1 MSYAFYCSTNTS
13 SGAPEVYE
21 LDLSGFDTSNVEEMD
36 YFVRI
41 NSLQKLHLENL
52 QPTKVEYLNGFITN

>member
-1 MSYAFYCSTNTS
+1 MSLIY
-13 SGAPEVYE
+13 
-21 LDLSGFDTSNVEEMD
+21 LSGFDTSNVEEMD